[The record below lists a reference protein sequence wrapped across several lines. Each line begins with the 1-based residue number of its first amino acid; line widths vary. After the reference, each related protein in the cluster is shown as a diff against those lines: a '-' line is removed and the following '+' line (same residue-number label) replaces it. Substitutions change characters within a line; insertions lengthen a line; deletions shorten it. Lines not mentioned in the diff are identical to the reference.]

1 MPQEG
6 PMIYS
11 YPSSIRNMARCQP
24 APVLIWKQDPWK
36 QSATWTDSAE
46 ASVNKAD
53 GLRSL

>member
-11 YPSSIRNMARCQP
+11 YPSSIRNIAHCKP
-24 APVLIWKQDPWK
+24 APVLIRKQDPWK
-36 QSATWTDSAE
+36 QSATWADSAE

-53 GLRSL
+53 GLRSF